1 MSALITCSVAP
12 ITKIDMES
20 NDFKISATF
29 QKRLNDYI
37 AEQDCKKSELPALIG
52 INKDVF
58 IRAANLGI
66 LPSTRS
72 IQKIAD
78 YFDASFDYLIG
89 LTDKDIFIKS
99 ASPVSF
105 GQRLDELK
113 HEKKVT
119 FGKIATAL
127 GFSRSLF
134 NSWTKNNYLP
144 TVEIAFSLSQYFNV
158 TIDFLLGR
166 SERKNF
172 SYP

>member
-1 MSALITCSVAP
+1 
-12 ITKIDMES
+12 MES

-99 ASPVSF
+99 APPVSF

-119 FGKIATAL
+119 FGKIETAL

-134 NSWTKNNYLP
+134 NSWEKNNYIPSL
-144 TVEIAFSLSQYFNV
+144 EIVYLLSDYFKV
-158 TIDFLLGR
+158 SVDYLLGR
-166 SERKNF
+166 TDER
-172 SYP
+172 S